1 MWKKVMATICAG
13 MLALVIVQA
22 EQKATNSSG
31 KVMALTALDY
41 IEIQQLAARY
51 GYAIDKC
58 TNSGYDYADLY
69 TADGVFSVADEN
81 GVPATA
87 RFEGRDRLAE
97 ADGGGKNGC
106 IDPKTAADRYS
117 MSHIVANLVITPAPG
132 GATGKSNLLV
142 VGFGDPTAKE
152 AAACQSVFVGP
163 LRRFLCEDSKR
174 LALQVARTRL
184 ARHAGFSPQTL
195 RAIRR
200 PPEVVAFVFAA
211 SDSESG
217 EGNCR

>member
-22 EQKATNSSG
+22 QQKTDKSSSS
-31 KVMALTALDY
+31 VMALTAMDY
-41 IEIQQLAARY
+41 IEIQQLTARY

-69 TADGVFSVADEN
+69 TPDGVFSVEDEN

-87 RFEGRDRLAE
+87 RFEGRDRLAQ
-97 ADGGGKNGC
+97 AAGGGKDGC
-106 IDPKTAADRYS
+106 VDPKTAPDRYS

-152 AAACQSVFVGP
+152 GAPVKAYSWGHYDDFYVKTPNGWRFKSRVHVWPGMP
-163 LRRFLCEDSKR
+163 ESLRK
-174 LALQVARTRL
+174 
-184 ARHAGFSPQTL
+184 H
-195 RAIRR
+195 
-200 PPEVVAFVFAA
+200 
-211 SDSESG
+211 
-217 EGNCR
+217 

>member
-22 EQKATNSSG
+22 QQKAASSSS

-41 IEIQQLAARY
+41 IEIQQLTARY

-69 TADGVFSVADEN
+69 TADGVFSVEDEN

-87 RFEGRDRLAE
+87 RFEGRDRLAQ
-97 ADGGGKNGC
+97 ADGGGKSGC
-106 IDPKTAADRYS
+106 IDPKTAPDRYS

-152 AAACQSVFVGP
+152 AAPVKAYSWGHYDDFYVKTAEGWRFKSRVHVWPGMP
-163 LRRFLCEDSKR
+163 DSLRK
-174 LALQVARTRL
+174 
-184 ARHAGFSPQTL
+184 H
-195 RAIRR
+195 
-200 PPEVVAFVFAA
+200 
-211 SDSESG
+211 
-217 EGNCR
+217 